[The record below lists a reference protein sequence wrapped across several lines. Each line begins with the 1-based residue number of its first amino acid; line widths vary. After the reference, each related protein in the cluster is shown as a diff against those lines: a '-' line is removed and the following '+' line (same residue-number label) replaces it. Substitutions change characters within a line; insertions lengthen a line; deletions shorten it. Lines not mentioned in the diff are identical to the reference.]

1 MLNAMKH
8 RSKIVCLN
16 QINTLNPGR
25 YLAMI
30 LLLVI
35 TGSAQA
41 QPGDL
46 DEYWEAVTRTVTE
59 GDYEGYAALYHED
72 AVLVST
78 FSNSSVAIA
87 KALAGWKQGFMDTKE
102 GKMTAG
108 VTFRFSQRY
117 SDETTAHDTGI
128 FRYASTPAGGE
139 ENAQYI
145 HFEGLLVKKD
155 GGWLMVMEYQ
165 KSPATVEEWEALGE

>member
-1 MLNAMKH
+1 MQSFVRFPILCVL
-8 RSKIVCLN
+8 IVFSVE
-16 QINTLNPGR
+16 NT
-25 YLAMI
+25 
-30 LLLVI
+30 
-35 TGSAQA
+35 SFA
-41 QPGDL
+41 QPADL

-72 AVLVST
+72 AVLVSN
-78 FSNSSVAIA
+78 FSKTSVPIA
-87 KALAGWKQGFMDTKE
+87 KALAGWKQGFMDTKA
-102 GKMTAG
+102 GKMAAG

-117 SDETTAHDTGI
+117 SDETTAHETGI

-155 GGWLMVMEYQ
+155 GGWVMLMEYQ
-165 KSPATVEEWEALGE
+165 KSPATVEEWEALG